1 MIKPYC
7 HPRARLKAPTVGDPG
22 IHCQTLNRMKQPA
35 VYILTNKER
44 GTLYVGVTSDLIRR
58 IHQHRT
64 NQVEGFSK
72 NYHTHKLVY
81 FELCGNMYEAIKREK
96 QLKKWK
102 RLWKLELIEKSNP
115 SWKDLYGEIVG

>member
-1 MIKPYC
+1 
-7 HPRARLKAPTVGDPG
+7 
-22 IHCQTLNRMKQPA
+22 MKQPA